1 MTIIS
6 LLCGE
11 SGWRTQKCCWLPRR
25 KRKLTKADICQ
36 RSFGALYSPSPQKT
50 RTWTFCWQWLFA
62 LLHCPLN
69 IFWFISKADSVLP
82 FGLFNNVLYFLYSQ
96 TFYII
101 VISLDILGAVHKS
114 SHNSDNDNCSGR
126 RGYNIFWQC
135 FHIKFQISFPAHA
148 LRSDQNVREEG

>member
-25 KRKLTKADICQ
+25 KRKLTQIHLFARDLLVL
-36 RSFGALYSPSPQKT
+36 RPASASLDSPSPQKT
-50 RTWTFCWQWLFA
+50 RTRTFCWQGLFA
-62 LLHCPLN
+62 LLHCLLN

-101 VISLDILGAVHKS
+101 VIFLDILGAVHKS

-126 RGYNIFWQC
+126 RGYNILWQC
-135 FHIKFQISFPAHA
+135 FHKKFQISFPDKDF
-148 LRSDQNVREEG
+148 SF